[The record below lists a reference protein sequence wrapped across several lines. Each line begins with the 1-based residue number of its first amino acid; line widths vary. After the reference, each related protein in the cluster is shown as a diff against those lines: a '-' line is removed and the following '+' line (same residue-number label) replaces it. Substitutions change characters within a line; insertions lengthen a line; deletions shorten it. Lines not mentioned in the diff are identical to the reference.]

1 MFRGVCRFL
10 TLGLSQHCGGNFC
23 AQSFFVLPFGKKEM
37 FSIIA
42 RYFIPFYLSIKSYNR
57 IKITI
62 QKNVLHKSVFGSRL
76 QFQTYCC
83 YIFKTASKSSFSIF
97 YLKLFIYANYL
108 VLLYLHLWR
117 SIIYIWVHY
126 PYVFTLL
133 KRRDQRVKQEKEK
146 ILFRHE
152 WSVVCTSI

>member
-10 TLGLSQHCGGNFC
+10 TLGLSQQHCEGNFC

-42 RYFIPFYLSIKSYNR
+42 RYFIPFYLSLKSYNR

-62 QKNVLHKSVFGSRL
+62 QMNVLHKSVFGSRL

-83 YIFKTASKSSFSIF
+83 YIFKTASNPHFPFSI
-97 YLKLFIYANYL
+97 
-108 VLLYLHLWR
+108 
-117 SIIYIWVHY
+117 
-126 PYVFTLL
+126 
-133 KRRDQRVKQEKEK
+133 
-146 ILFRHE
+146 
-152 WSVVCTSI
+152 